1 MLTESNLRELLDF
14 KPSNLVV
21 SLYLDTEP
29 SEGNADAYRLRLRNL
44 LKEINLPQDVNEIE
58 RYFNGEYTWSGRGV
72 AVFSSAADNFFRAYP
87 LALPVNDLVHAG
99 DSPLVKPLTDL
110 LDSYGGY
117 GVVLVDKQGARL
129 FHFHLGE
136 LTEQEGVLGET
147 VKHVKRGGDSSTFQG
162 GRSGTAGKAQHMDET
177 IDRNMRDSVGFTIHF
192 FEEKHVRRI
201 LIGGTDEN
209 AAMFCNLLPKAW
221 QSLVM
226 GTFPMSMTASHVEVL
241 ARAMQISKEAEV
253 QREVRLV
260 DDLIT
265 AAAKGKGAVVGL
277 AKTLD
282 AINNDRV
289 QTLVVDEGFRSG
301 GSKCQNCGVLTI
313 LDGEVCPVCGG
324 KLVSAGVDVVDLA
337 VSTVMRHRGV
347 VEVIHASPALE
358 KAGHMGAVLRY

>member
-44 LKEINLPQDVNEIE
+44 LKEINLPQDVNVIE

-72 AVFSSAADNFFRAYP
+72 AVFSSAADDFFRAYP
-87 LALPVNDLVHAG
+87 LALPVNNMVHAG
-99 DSPLVKPLTDL
+99 ESPLVKPLADL
-110 LDSYGGY
+110 LDTYGGY

-147 VKHVKRGGDSSTFQG
+147 VKHVKQG
-162 GRSGTAGKAQHMDET
+162 GASSYQGRQGSTAGKAQHMDET
-177 IDRNMRDSVGFTIHF
+177 IDRNMRDSAVFAIHF

-209 AAMFCNLLPKAW
+209 AAMFCNLLPKTW
-221 QSLVM
+221 QSLVQ
-226 GTFPMSMTASHVEVL
+226 GTFPMSMTASHTEVL
-241 ARAMQISKEAEV
+241 ARAMQISKEAEA
-253 QREVRLV
+253 QRKKSLV

-265 AAAKGKGAVVGL
+265 SAAKGKGAVVGL

-301 GSKCQNCGVLTI
+301 GSKCQSCGVLTV
-313 LDGEVCPVCGG
+313 LDGDVCPVCGG
-324 KLVSAGVDVVDLA
+324 KLVSAGIDVVDLA
-337 VSTVMRHRGV
+337 VSAVMRRRGV
-347 VEVIHASPALE
+347 VEVIHANPALE
-358 KAGHMGAVLRY
+358 KAGRMGAVLRY

>member
-29 SEGNADAYRLRLRNL
+29 AEGNADAYRLRLRNL
-44 LKEINLPQDVNEIE
+44 LKEVNLPQDVNAIE
-58 RYFNGEYTWSGRGV
+58 RFFNGEYNWSGRGV
-72 AVFSSAADNFFRAYP
+72 AVFSCAADNFFRAYP
-87 LALPVNDLVHAG
+87 LAMPVSNLVHAG
-99 DSPLVKPLTDL
+99 ESPLVKPLTDL

-147 VKHVKRGGDSSTFQG
+147 VKHVKQGGASSFQGRRGGTG
-162 GRSGTAGKAQHMDET
+162 GRAQHMEET
-177 IDRNMRDSVGFTIHF
+177 IDRNMRDSVDFTIHF
-192 FEEKHVRRI
+192 FVEKHVRRI
-201 LIGGTDEN
+201 LIGGTDDN
-209 AAMFCNLLPKAW
+209 VALFSSLLPKAW

-226 GTFPMSMTASHVEVL
+226 GSFPMSMTASHIDVL
-241 ARAMQISKEAEV
+241 ARALQIGKESEV
-253 QREVRLV
+253 QREKRLV

-265 AAAKGKGAVVGL
+265 TAAKGKGAVVGL
-277 AKTLD
+277 EKTLD

-301 GSKCQNCGVLTI
+301 GSKCQNCGLLT
-313 LDGEVCPVCGG
+313 LRDGEVCQVCGG

-337 VSTVMRHRGV
+337 VSVVMRHRGV
-347 VEVIHASPALE
+347 VEVIHANPALE
-358 KAGHMGAVLRY
+358 KAGHMGAILRY